1 MKLII
6 IKENFDLKRIV
17 FRDSKKSIKIS
28 YDINHVSMI
37 GITINL
43 MYDYLIDR
51 GTYLII
57 KVHPDDVKL
66 FSDIDNHFKKT
77 VKKYDNIMYN
87 GSIKVKKHNE
97 YTTPKDNK
105 LPITINSIKMNTSH
119 RNKVQIFS
127 I

>member
-1 MKLII
+1 
-6 IKENFDLKRIV
+6 
-17 FRDSKKSIKIS
+17 
-28 YDINHVSMI
+28 
-37 GITINL
+37 
-43 MYDYLIDR
+43 
-51 GTYLII
+51 
-57 KVHPDDVKL
+57 
-66 FSDIDNHFKKT
+66 
-77 VKKYDNIMYN
+77 MYN